1 VLGASSAPQVFLYS
15 VTDDLEPM
23 VQGLIAK
30 FPGRVEY
37 STVRKGLSHQFLIEK
52 FKVSRCYL
60 GMSRSDGISTSF
72 LEALTYGSY
81 PIQTDTSCAAEW
93 LNLGAIGTVIDSS
106 DKSLIAKK
114 IQEIFLN
121 DELVDFAQKTNNEI
135 ARKYLNFEYVKS
147 IAKSFY
153 EH

>member
-1 VLGASSAPQVFLYS
+1 
-15 VTDDLEPM
+15 
-23 VQGLIAK
+23 
-30 FPGRVEY
+30 
-37 STVRKGLSHQFLIEK
+37 LSHELLIEK
-52 FKVSRCYL
+52 FKDARCYL

-93 LNLGAIGTVIDSS
+93 ISLGAIGAVINSS
-106 DKSLIAKK
+106 DISFIARK
-114 IQEIFLN
+114 IQDVFLN
-121 DELVDFAQKTNNEI
+121 DELVDFAQSTNNEI
-135 ARKYLNFEYVKS
+135 ARKYLSFEYIKS